1 MPTRFAVMTLV
12 ILAGLVLAGIVE
24 AQDPRR
30 LVIGMPVTPP
40 NLPHIGVYVA
50 KELGYFDEQGINV
63 ELTAFESGL
72 QSLRGGVAGG
82 LDIVGASSEPIITGI
97 SRGAKIRSIFSYAHR
112 LTVVMAAQESI
123 RPISRGR
130 SRGGKTRS
138 ILSFVHTLA
147 VLGAPQDTT
156 RRPADLRGKNLG
168 IQDVGAFR
176 EVMTRAVLHSAGL
189 TPQDVNYVPVASAG
203 YIAAL
208 TANKIDTAILH
219 IDQAYMARTKKASL
233 HPLVSL
239 WEVMP
244 SYWYGT
250 FSTTEELLRKDSDLL
265 ARAVAAIIKAHRF
278 MYRNKERTLDL
289 ASKHT
294 GYPKEVLGPAY
305 DALAAAKVW
314 PVNDGMPAE
323 MVQVTI
329 NKMVEIGLLKENEK
343 PKVEHV
349 VDRGPANAAL
359 AKLGRWTDD
368 SGWK

>member
-1 MPTRFAVMTLV
+1 MGAHRAIV
-12 ILAGLVLAGIVE
+12 ILIILATLVLAGISR
-24 AQDPRR
+24 AQSPRR

-40 NLPHIGVYVA
+40 NLPHVGVYIA
-50 KELGYFDEQGINV
+50 KDLGYFDEQGINV

-82 LDIVGASSEPIITGI
+82 LDIVGASSEPIITVI

-112 LTVVMAAQESI
+112 LTVVMAAQENI
-123 RPISRGR
+123 R
-130 SRGGKTRS
+130 K
-138 ILSFVHTLA
+138 
-147 VLGAPQDTT
+147 
-156 RRPADLRGKNLG
+156 PADLRGKNLG

-189 TPQDVNYVPVASAG
+189 TPQDVNYIPVASAG

-208 TANKIDTAILH
+208 ISNKIDTAVLH
-219 IDQAYMARTKKASL
+219 IDQAYMARAKKASL
-233 HPLVSL
+233 HPLIPL
-239 WEVMP
+239 WEIMP

-250 FSTTEELLRKDSDLL
+250 FSTNEELLRKDPDLL

-278 MYRNKERTLDL
+278 MYQNKERTLDL

-294 GYPKEVLGPAY
+294 GYPKEVLSPAY

-323 MVQVTI
+323 MVDVTI
-329 NKMVEIGLLKENEK
+329 NKLVEIGLLKENER
-343 PKVEHV
+343 PKAEQV

-368 SGWK
+368 PRWR

>member
-1 MPTRFAVMTLV
+1 MTIV
-12 ILAGLVLAGIVE
+12 ILAALAPAGITV
-24 AQDPRR
+24 AQAPRR
-30 LVIGMPVTPP
+30 TLVIGMPVTPP
-40 NLPHIGVYVA
+40 NLPHLGVYVA
-50 KELGYFDEQGINV
+50 KDLGYFDEEGINL
-63 ELTAFESGL
+63 ELAAFESGL
-72 QSLRGGVAGG
+72 QSLRGGVSGSV
-82 LDIVGASSEPIITGI
+82 DILGASSEPVIAAI

-112 LTVVMAAQESI
+112 LTVVMAARESI
-123 RPISRGR
+123 
-130 SRGGKTRS
+130 
-138 ILSFVHTLA
+138 
-147 VLGAPQDTT
+147 

-168 IQDVGAFR
+168 IQEVGAFR

-189 TPQDVNYVPVASAG
+189 TQQDVNYVPVSSAG
-203 YIAAL
+203 YITAL
-208 TANKIDTAILH
+208 IGNKIDTAILH

-233 HPLVSL
+233 HPLVPL
-239 WEVMP
+239 WEIMP

-343 PKVEHV
+343 PKVEQV

>member
-1 MPTRFAVMTLV
+1 MTIV
-12 ILAGLVLAGIVE
+12 ILAALAPAGITV
-24 AQDPRR
+24 AQAPRR
-30 LVIGMPVTPP
+30 TLVIGMPVTPP
-40 NLPHIGVYVA
+40 NLPHLGVYVA
-50 KELGYFDEQGINV
+50 KDLGYFDEEGINL
-63 ELTAFESGL
+63 ELAAFESGL
-72 QSLRGGVAGG
+72 QSLRGGVSGSV
-82 LDIVGASSEPIITGI
+82 DILGASSEPVIAAI

-123 RPISRGR
+123 R
-130 SRGGKTRS
+130 
-138 ILSFVHTLA
+138 
-147 VLGAPQDTT
+147 
-156 RRPADLRGKNLG
+156 RPADLRGKNVG
-168 IQDVGAFR
+168 IQEVGAFR

-189 TPQDVNYVPVASAG
+189 TQQDVNYVPVSSAG
-203 YIAAL
+203 YITAL
-208 TANKIDTAILH
+208 IGNKIDTAILH

-233 HPLVSL
+233 HPLVPL
-239 WEVMP
+239 WEIMP

-314 PVNDGMPAE
+314 PVNDGMPTE

-329 NKMVEIGLLKENEK
+329 NKMVEIGLLKGNEK

>member
-1 MPTRFAVMTLV
+1 MTIV
-12 ILAGLVLAGIVE
+12 ILAALAPAGISV
-24 AQDPRR
+24 AQAPRR
-30 LVIGMPVTPP
+30 TLVIGMPVTPP
-40 NLPHIGVYVA
+40 NLPHLGVYVA
-50 KELGYFDEQGINV
+50 KDLGYFDEEGINL
-63 ELTAFESGL
+63 ELAAFESGL
-72 QSLRGGVAGG
+72 QSLRGGVSGSV
-82 LDIVGASSEPIITGI
+82 DIVGASSEPVIAAI

-123 RPISRGR
+123 R
-130 SRGGKTRS
+130 
-138 ILSFVHTLA
+138 
-147 VLGAPQDTT
+147 
-156 RRPADLRGKNLG
+156 RPADLRGKNLG
-168 IQDVGAFR
+168 IQEVGAFR

-189 TPQDVNYVPVASAG
+189 TQQDVNYVPVSSAG
-203 YIAAL
+203 YITAL
-208 TANKIDTAILH
+208 IGNKIDTAILH

-233 HPLVSL
+233 HPLVPL
-239 WEVMP
+239 WEIMP

>member
-1 MPTRFAVMTLV
+1 MTIV
-12 ILAGLVLAGIVE
+12 ILASLAPAGITA
-24 AQDPRR
+24 AQAPRR
-30 LVIGMPVTPP
+30 TLVIGMPVTPP
-40 NLPHIGVYVA
+40 NLPHLGVYVA
-50 KELGYFDEQGINV
+50 KDLGYFDEEGINL
-63 ELTAFESGL
+63 ELAAFESGL
-72 QSLRGGVAGG
+72 QSLRGGVSGSV
-82 LDIVGASSEPIITGI
+82 DILGASSEPVINAI

-123 RPISRGR
+123 R
-130 SRGGKTRS
+130 
-138 ILSFVHTLA
+138 
-147 VLGAPQDTT
+147 
-156 RRPADLRGKNLG
+156 RPADLRGKNLG
-168 IQDVGAFR
+168 IQEVGAFR

-189 TPQDVNYVPVASAG
+189 TQQDVNYVPVSSAG
-203 YIAAL
+203 YITAL
-208 TANKIDTAILH
+208 IGNKIDTAILH

-233 HPLVSL
+233 HPLVPL
-239 WEVMP
+239 WEIMP

-343 PKVEHV
+343 PKVEQV

>member
-1 MPTRFAVMTLV
+1 MSQRHRASVLAVMTIV
-12 ILAGLVLAGIVE
+12 ILAALAPAGITV
-24 AQDPRR
+24 AQAPRR
-30 LVIGMPVTPP
+30 TLVIGMPVTPP
-40 NLPHIGVYVA
+40 NLPHLGVYVA
-50 KELGYFDEQGINV
+50 KDLGYFDEEGINL
-63 ELTAFESGL
+63 ELAAFESGL
-72 QSLRGGVAGG
+72 QSLRGGVSGSV
-82 LDIVGASSEPIITGI
+82 DILGASSEPVIAAI

-123 RPISRGR
+123 R
-130 SRGGKTRS
+130 
-138 ILSFVHTLA
+138 
-147 VLGAPQDTT
+147 
-156 RRPADLRGKNLG
+156 RPADLRGKNLG
-168 IQDVGAFR
+168 IQEVGAFR

-189 TPQDVNYVPVASAG
+189 TQQDVNYVPVSSAG
-203 YIAAL
+203 YITAL
-208 TANKIDTAILH
+208 IGNKIDTAILH

-233 HPLVSL
+233 HPLVPL
-239 WEVMP
+239 WEIMP

>member
-1 MPTRFAVMTLV
+1 MTIV
-12 ILAGLVLAGIVE
+12 ILAALAPAGISV
-24 AQDPRR
+24 AQAPRR
-30 LVIGMPVTPP
+30 TLVIGMPVTPP
-40 NLPHIGVYVA
+40 NLPHLGVYVA
-50 KELGYFDEQGINV
+50 KDLGYFDEEGINL
-63 ELTAFESGL
+63 ELAAFESGL
-72 QSLRGGVAGG
+72 QSLRGGVSGSV
-82 LDIVGASSEPIITGI
+82 DILGASSEPVINAI

-123 RPISRGR
+123 R
-130 SRGGKTRS
+130 
-138 ILSFVHTLA
+138 
-147 VLGAPQDTT
+147 
-156 RRPADLRGKNLG
+156 RPADLRGKNLG
-168 IQDVGAFR
+168 IQEVGAFR

-189 TPQDVNYVPVASAG
+189 TQQDVNYVPVSSAG
-203 YIAAL
+203 YITAL
-208 TANKIDTAILH
+208 IGNKIDTAILH
-219 IDQAYMARTKKASL
+219 IDQAYIARTKKASL
-233 HPLVSL
+233 HPLVPL
-239 WEVMP
+239 WEIMP

-343 PKVEHV
+343 PKVEQV

>member
-1 MPTRFAVMTLV
+1 MRQRHRASVLAVMTIV
-12 ILAGLVLAGIVE
+12 ILAALAPAGITV
-24 AQDPRR
+24 AQAPRR
-30 LVIGMPVTPP
+30 TLVISMPVTPP
-40 NLPHIGVYVA
+40 NLPHLGVYVA
-50 KELGYFDEQGINV
+50 KDLGYFDEEGINL
-63 ELTAFESGL
+63 ELAAFESGL
-72 QSLRGGVAGG
+72 QSLRGGVSGSV
-82 LDIVGASSEPIITGI
+82 DILGASSEPVINAI

-123 RPISRGR
+123 R
-130 SRGGKTRS
+130 
-138 ILSFVHTLA
+138 
-147 VLGAPQDTT
+147 
-156 RRPADLRGKNLG
+156 RPADLRGKNLG
-168 IQDVGAFR
+168 IQEVGAFR

-189 TPQDVNYVPVASAG
+189 TQQDVNYVPVSSAG
-203 YIAAL
+203 YITAL
-208 TANKIDTAILH
+208 IGNKIDTAILH

-233 HPLVSL
+233 HPLVPL
-239 WEVMP
+239 WEIMP

-314 PVNDGMPAE
+314 PVNDGMPTE

>member
-1 MPTRFAVMTLV
+1 MRTRLAIMPLV
-12 ILAGLVLAGIVE
+12 ILIAVAVVGVAG
-24 AQDPRR
+24 AQTARR
-30 LVIGMPVTPP
+30 TLVIGMPVTPP
-40 NLPHIGVYVA
+40 NLPHVGVYIA

-72 QSLRGGVAGG
+72 QSLRGGIAGG
-82 LDIVGASSEPIITGI
+82 VDIVAASSEPIITVI

-123 RPISRGR
+123 R
-130 SRGGKTRS
+130 K
-138 ILSFVHTLA
+138 
-147 VLGAPQDTT
+147 
-156 RRPADLRGKNLG
+156 PADLRGKNLG

-189 TPQDVNYVPVASAG
+189 TPQDVNYIPVASAG

-208 TANKIDTAILH
+208 ISNKIDTAILH

-233 HPLVSL
+233 HPLVPL
-239 WEVMP
+239 WELMP

-250 FSTTEELLRKDSDLL
+250 FSANDELLRKEPDLL

-278 MYRNKERTLDL
+278 MYREKERTLDL

-294 GYPKEVLGPAY
+294 GYPKEVLSPAY

-323 MVQVTI
+323 MVEVTI
-329 NKMVEIGLLKENEK
+329 NKMAEIGLLKENER
-343 PKVEHV
+343 PKVEQV

-359 AKLGRWTDD
+359 AKLGRWTDTPN
-368 SGWK
+368 WK

>member
-1 MPTRFAVMTLV
+1 MRQRHRASVLAVMTIV
-12 ILAGLVLAGIVE
+12 ILAALAPAGISV
-24 AQDPRR
+24 AQAPRR
-30 LVIGMPVTPP
+30 TLVIGMPVTPP
-40 NLPHIGVYVA
+40 NLPHLGVYVA
-50 KELGYFDEQGINV
+50 KDLGYFDEEGINL
-63 ELTAFESGL
+63 ELAAFESGL
-72 QSLRGGVAGG
+72 QSLRGGVSGSV
-82 LDIVGASSEPIITGI
+82 DILGASSEPVINAI

-112 LTVVMAAQESI
+112 LTVVMAAQES
-123 RPISRGR
+123 
-130 SRGGKTRS
+130 
-138 ILSFVHTLA
+138 V
-147 VLGAPQDTT
+147 

-168 IQDVGAFR
+168 IQEVGAFR

-189 TPQDVNYVPVASAG
+189 TQQDVNYVPVSSAG
-203 YIAAL
+203 YITAL
-208 TANKIDTAILH
+208 IGNKIDTAILH

-233 HPLVSL
+233 HPLVPL
-239 WEVMP
+239 WEIMP

>member
-1 MPTRFAVMTLV
+1 MSQRHRASVLAVMTIV
-12 ILAGLVLAGIVE
+12 ILAALAPAGITV
-24 AQDPRR
+24 AQAPRR
-30 LVIGMPVTPP
+30 TLVIGMPVTPP
-40 NLPHIGVYVA
+40 NLPHLGVYVA
-50 KELGYFDEQGINV
+50 KDLGYFDEEGINL
-63 ELTAFESGL
+63 ELAAFESGL
-72 QSLRGGVAGG
+72 QSLRGGVSGSV
-82 LDIVGASSEPIITGI
+82 DILGASSEPVIAAI

-123 RPISRGR
+123 R
-130 SRGGKTRS
+130 
-138 ILSFVHTLA
+138 
-147 VLGAPQDTT
+147 
-156 RRPADLRGKNLG
+156 RPADLRGKNLG
-168 IQDVGAFR
+168 IQEVGAFR

-189 TPQDVNYVPVASAG
+189 TQQDVNYVPVSSAG
-203 YIAAL
+203 YITAL
-208 TANKIDTAILH
+208 IGNKIDTAILH

-233 HPLVSL
+233 HPLVPL
-239 WEVMP
+239 WEIMP

-314 PVNDGMPAE
+314 PVNDGMPTE

>member
-1 MPTRFAVMTLV
+1 MTIV
-12 ILAGLVLAGIVE
+12 ILAALAPAGITV
-24 AQDPRR
+24 AQAPRR
-30 LVIGMPVTPP
+30 TLVIGMPVTPP
-40 NLPHIGVYVA
+40 NLPHLGVYVA
-50 KELGYFDEQGINV
+50 KDLGYFDEEGINL
-63 ELTAFESGL
+63 ELAAFESGL
-72 QSLRGGVAGG
+72 QSLRGGVSGSV
-82 LDIVGASSEPIITGI
+82 DILGASSEPMIAAI
-97 SRGAKIRSIFSYAHR
+97 SRGAKIRSIFSYAHK

-123 RPISRGR
+123 
-130 SRGGKTRS
+130 
-138 ILSFVHTLA
+138 
-147 VLGAPQDTT
+147 

-168 IQDVGAFR
+168 IQEVGAFR

-189 TPQDVNYVPVASAG
+189 TQQDVNYVPVSSAG
-203 YIAAL
+203 YITAL
-208 TANKIDTAILH
+208 IGNKIDTAILH

-233 HPLVSL
+233 HPLVPL
-239 WEVMP
+239 WEIMP

>member
-1 MPTRFAVMTLV
+1 MTIV
-12 ILAGLVLAGIVE
+12 ILAALAPAGITV
-24 AQDPRR
+24 AQAPRR
-30 LVIGMPVTPP
+30 TLVIGMPVTPP
-40 NLPHIGVYVA
+40 NLPHLGVYVA
-50 KELGYFDEQGINV
+50 KDLGYFDEEGINL
-63 ELTAFESGL
+63 ELAAFESGL
-72 QSLRGGVAGG
+72 QSLRGGVSGSV
-82 LDIVGASSEPIITGI
+82 DILGASSEPVINAI

-112 LTVVMAAQESI
+112 LTVVMAAQES
-123 RPISRGR
+123 
-130 SRGGKTRS
+130 
-138 ILSFVHTLA
+138 V
-147 VLGAPQDTT
+147 

-168 IQDVGAFR
+168 IQEVGAFR

-189 TPQDVNYVPVASAG
+189 TQQDVNYVPVSSAG
-203 YIAAL
+203 YITAL
-208 TANKIDTAILH
+208 IGNKIDTAILH

-233 HPLVSL
+233 HPLVPL
-239 WEVMP
+239 WEIMP

>member
-1 MPTRFAVMTLV
+1 MTIV
-12 ILAGLVLAGIVE
+12 ILAALAPAGITV
-24 AQDPRR
+24 AQAPRR
-30 LVIGMPVTPP
+30 TLVIGMPVTPP
-40 NLPHIGVYVA
+40 NLPHLGVYVA
-50 KELGYFDEQGINV
+50 KDLGYFDEEGINL
-63 ELTAFESGL
+63 ELAAFESGL
-72 QSLRGGVAGG
+72 QSLRGGVSGSV
-82 LDIVGASSEPIITGI
+82 DILGASSEPVINVI

-123 RPISRGR
+123 R
-130 SRGGKTRS
+130 
-138 ILSFVHTLA
+138 
-147 VLGAPQDTT
+147 
-156 RRPADLRGKNLG
+156 RPADLRGKNLG
-168 IQDVGAFR
+168 IQEVGAFR

-189 TPQDVNYVPVASAG
+189 TQQDVNYVPVSSAG
-203 YIAAL
+203 YITAL
-208 TANKIDTAILH
+208 IGNKIDTAILH

-233 HPLVSL
+233 HPLVPL
-239 WEVMP
+239 WEIMP

-278 MYRNKERTLDL
+278 MYCNKERTLDL

>member
-1 MPTRFAVMTLV
+1 MRRAITTLI
-12 ILAGLVLAGIVE
+12 ILAALAPASIAA
-24 AQDPRR
+24 AQSSRR

-40 NLPHIGVYVA
+40 NLPHVGVYIA

-63 ELTAFESGL
+63 ELTAFESGI

-82 LDIVGASSEPIITGI
+82 LDIVGASSEPIITAI
-97 SRGAKIRSIFSYAHR
+97 SRGAKMRSIFSYAHR

-123 RPISRGR
+123 RR
-130 SRGGKTRS
+130 
-138 ILSFVHTLA
+138 A
-147 VLGAPQDTT
+147 
-156 RRPADLRGKNLG
+156 ADLRGRNLG

-189 TPQDVNYVPVASAG
+189 SPQDVNYVPVASAG

-208 TANKIDTAILH
+208 VSNKIDTAILH
-219 IDQAYMARTKKASL
+219 IDQAYMARAKKASL
-233 HPLVSL
+233 HPLIPL

-244 SYWYGT
+244 NYWYGT
-250 FSTTEELLRKDSDLL
+250 FTANEELIRKEPDLL
-265 ARAVAAIIKAHRF
+265 SRAVAAIIRAHRF

-294 GYPKEVLGPAY
+294 GYPKEVLSPAY

-323 MVQVTI
+323 MVDVTI
-329 NKMVEIGLLKENEK
+329 NKLVEIGLLKENEK
-343 PKVEHV
+343 PKVEQV
-349 VDRGPANAAL
+349 VDRGPANTAL

-368 SGWK
+368 TAWK

>member
-1 MPTRFAVMTLV
+1 MTIV
-12 ILAGLVLAGIVE
+12 ILAALAPAGITV
-24 AQDPRR
+24 AQAPRR
-30 LVIGMPVTPP
+30 TLVIGMPVTPP
-40 NLPHIGVYVA
+40 NLPHLGVYVA
-50 KELGYFDEQGINV
+50 KDLGYFDEEGINL
-63 ELTAFESGL
+63 ELAAFESGL
-72 QSLRGGVAGG
+72 QSLRGGVSGSV
-82 LDIVGASSEPIITGI
+82 DILGASSEPVINAI

-123 RPISRGR
+123 R
-130 SRGGKTRS
+130 
-138 ILSFVHTLA
+138 
-147 VLGAPQDTT
+147 
-156 RRPADLRGKNLG
+156 RPADLRGKNVG
-168 IQDVGAFR
+168 IQEVGAFR

-189 TPQDVNYVPVASAG
+189 TQQDVNYVPVSSAG
-203 YIAAL
+203 YITAL
-208 TANKIDTAILH
+208 IGNKIDTAILH

-233 HPLVSL
+233 HPLVPL
-239 WEVMP
+239 WEIMP

>member
-1 MPTRFAVMTLV
+1 MTIV
-12 ILAGLVLAGIVE
+12 ILAALAPAGISV

-30 LVIGMPVTPP
+30 TLVIGMPVTPP
-40 NLPHIGVYVA
+40 NLPHLGVYVA
-50 KELGYFDEQGINV
+50 KDLGYFDEEGINL
-63 ELTAFESGL
+63 ELAAFESGL
-72 QSLRGGVAGG
+72 QSLRGGVSGSV
-82 LDIVGASSEPIITGI
+82 DILGASSEPVINAI

-123 RPISRGR
+123 R
-130 SRGGKTRS
+130 
-138 ILSFVHTLA
+138 
-147 VLGAPQDTT
+147 
-156 RRPADLRGKNLG
+156 RPADLRGKNLG
-168 IQDVGAFR
+168 IQEVGAFR

-189 TPQDVNYVPVASAG
+189 TQQDVNYVPVSSAG
-203 YIAAL
+203 YITAL
-208 TANKIDTAILH
+208 IGNKIDTAILH

-233 HPLVSL
+233 HPLVPL
-239 WEVMP
+239 WEIMP

-343 PKVEHV
+343 PKVEQV

>member
-1 MPTRFAVMTLV
+1 MRTRLAIMPLV
-12 ILAGLVLAGIVE
+12 ILIAVAVVGVAG
-24 AQDPRR
+24 AQTARR
-30 LVIGMPVTPP
+30 TLVIGMPVTPP
-40 NLPHIGVYVA
+40 NLPHVGVYIA

-72 QSLRGGVAGG
+72 QSLRGGIAGG
-82 LDIVGASSEPIITGI
+82 VDIVAASSEPIITVI

-123 RPISRGR
+123 R
-130 SRGGKTRS
+130 K
-138 ILSFVHTLA
+138 
-147 VLGAPQDTT
+147 
-156 RRPADLRGKNLG
+156 PADLRGKNLG

-189 TPQDVNYVPVASAG
+189 TPQDVNYIPVASAG

-208 TANKIDTAILH
+208 ISNKIDTAILH

-233 HPLVSL
+233 HPLVPL
-239 WEVMP
+239 WELMP

-250 FSTTEELLRKDSDLL
+250 FSANDELLRKEPDLL

-278 MYRNKERTLDL
+278 MYREKERTLDL

-294 GYPKEVLGPAY
+294 GYPKEVLSPAY

-323 MVQVTI
+323 MVEVTI
-329 NKMVEIGLLKENEK
+329 NKMAEIGVLKENER
-343 PKVEHV
+343 PKVEQV

-359 AKLGRWTDD
+359 AKLGRWTDTPN
-368 SGWK
+368 WK

>member
-12 ILAGLVLAGIVE
+12 ILAGLVSAGIVE
-24 AQDPRR
+24 AQALRR

-82 LDIVGASSEPIITGI
+82 LDIVGASSEPIITVI

-123 RPISRGR
+123 
-130 SRGGKTRS
+130 
-138 ILSFVHTLA
+138 
-147 VLGAPQDTT
+147 

-203 YIAAL
+203 YIASL
-208 TANKIDTAILH
+208 ISNKIDTAILH
-219 IDQAYMARTKKASL
+219 IDQAYMARSKKASL
-233 HPLVSL
+233 HPLIPL
-239 WEVMP
+239 WEIMP
-244 SYWYGT
+244 NYWYGT
-250 FSTTEELLRKDSDLL
+250 FSTNEELLRKEPDLL
-265 ARAVAAIIKAHRF
+265 ARAVAAIIRAHRF
-278 MYRNKERTLDL
+278 IYRNKERTLDL

-294 GYPKEVLGPAY
+294 GYPKEVLSPAY

-323 MVQVTI
+323 MVDVTI
-329 NKMVEIGLLKENEK
+329 NKLVEIGLLKENEK
-343 PKVEHV
+343 PKAEQV

-359 AKLGRWTDD
+359 ARLGRWTDD
-368 SGWK
+368 AAWK

>member
-1 MPTRFAVMTLV
+1 MTIV
-12 ILAGLVLAGIVE
+12 IVAALAPAGTTV
-24 AQDPRR
+24 AQAPRR
-30 LVIGMPVTPP
+30 TLVIGMPVTPP
-40 NLPHIGVYVA
+40 NLPHLGVYVA
-50 KELGYFDEQGINV
+50 KDLGYFDEEGINL
-63 ELTAFESGL
+63 ELAAFESGL
-72 QSLRGGVAGG
+72 QSLRGGVSGSV
-82 LDIVGASSEPIITGI
+82 DILGASSEPVIAAI

-123 RPISRGR
+123 R
-130 SRGGKTRS
+130 
-138 ILSFVHTLA
+138 
-147 VLGAPQDTT
+147 
-156 RRPADLRGKNLG
+156 RPADLRGKNLG
-168 IQDVGAFR
+168 IQEVGAFR

-189 TPQDVNYVPVASAG
+189 TQQDVNYVPVSSAG
-203 YIAAL
+203 YITAL
-208 TANKIDTAILH
+208 IGNKIDTAILH

-233 HPLVSL
+233 HPLVPL
-239 WEVMP
+239 WEIMP

>member
-1 MPTRFAVMTLV
+1 MTIV
-12 ILAGLVLAGIVE
+12 ILAALAPAGISV
-24 AQDPRR
+24 AQAPRR
-30 LVIGMPVTPP
+30 TLVIGMPVTPP
-40 NLPHIGVYVA
+40 NLPHLGVYVA
-50 KELGYFDEQGINV
+50 KDLGYFDEEGINL
-63 ELTAFESGL
+63 ELAAFESDL
-72 QSLRGGVAGG
+72 QSLRGGVSGSV
-82 LDIVGASSEPIITGI
+82 DILGASSEPVINAI

-123 RPISRGR
+123 R
-130 SRGGKTRS
+130 
-138 ILSFVHTLA
+138 
-147 VLGAPQDTT
+147 
-156 RRPADLRGKNLG
+156 RPADLRGKNLG
-168 IQDVGAFR
+168 IQEVGAFR

-189 TPQDVNYVPVASAG
+189 TQQDVNYVPVSSAG
-203 YIAAL
+203 YITAL
-208 TANKIDTAILH
+208 IGNKIDTAILH

-233 HPLVSL
+233 HPLVPL
-239 WEVMP
+239 WEIMP

-314 PVNDGMPAE
+314 PVNDGIPAE

-329 NKMVEIGLLKENEK
+329 NKMLEIGLLKENEK
-343 PKVEHV
+343 PKVEQV